1 MDTLLNTIE
10 HSKVQGYHDFMQAII
25 LEAISRHNFTFDEL
39 NTFLFTITKRF
50 FNMFVKKPLPILM
63 TMLLKASSPV
73 GIEHV
78 RAMTSLH
85 CSFSGH

>member
-1 MDTLLNTIE
+1 MDTLFNSIE
-10 HSKVQGYHDFMQAII
+10 RSKVQGYHDFMQAII
-25 LEAISRHNFTFDEL
+25 LEAIPRHNFTFDEL
-39 NTFLFTITKRF
+39 NTFF
-50 FNMFVKKPLPILM
+50 FNHNNMFVKKPLPILM

>member
-1 MDTLLNTIE
+1 
-10 HSKVQGYHDFMQAII
+10 
-25 LEAISRHNFTFDEL
+25 
-39 NTFLFTITKRF
+39 
-50 FNMFVKKPLPILM
+50 MFVKKPLPILM

-85 CSFSGH
+85 CSFSGHLRQGIIV

>member
-1 MDTLLNTIE
+1 MDTLFNSIE
-10 HSKVQGYHDFMQAII
+10 RSKVQGYHDFMQAII

-39 NTFLFTITKRF
+39 NTFLFNHD
-50 FNMFVKKPLPILM
+50 NMFVKKPLPIVM